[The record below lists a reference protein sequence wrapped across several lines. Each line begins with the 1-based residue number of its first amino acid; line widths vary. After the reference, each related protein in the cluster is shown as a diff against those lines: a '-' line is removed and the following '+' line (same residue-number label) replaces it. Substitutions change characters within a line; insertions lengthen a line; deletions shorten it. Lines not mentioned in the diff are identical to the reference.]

1 MRTYQD
7 TWNHRCKILFC
18 CMGRSDQYQVCLHD
32 TVYTC
37 RSILELSVTILDTW
51 PSFNQVSQTSCISLS
66 STLFCTRINKD
77 SFSEIA
83 RLLTDFFRDL
93 DLVPTD
99 IVAGLVLLRKQQKK
113 LQETLVT
120 QVIKTTRHLID
131 MSHNTDVNRFERD
144 RHYDVLYETVSPITQ
159 KTLGKVD
166 NSLKV

>member
-1 MRTYQD
+1 MVVFQSSLT
-7 TWNHRCKILFC
+7 NF
-18 CMGRSDQYQVCLHD
+18 
-32 TVYTC
+32 
-37 RSILELSVTILDTW
+37 LSV
-51 PSFNQVSQTSCISLS
+51 FSLL
-66 STLFCTRINKD
+66 STLVHESIQD

-83 RLLTDFFRDL
+83 RLLTDFFR

-144 RHYDVLYETVSPITQ
+144 RHDVLYETVSPITQ
-159 KTLGKVD
+159 KTLSKVD
-166 NSLKV
+166 NNLKV

>member
-1 MRTYQD
+1 
-7 TWNHRCKILFC
+7 L
-18 CMGRSDQYQVCLHD
+18 
-32 TVYTC
+32 
-37 RSILELSVTILDTW
+37 
-51 PSFNQVSQTSCISLS
+51 
-66 STLFCTRINKD
+66 STLVHESIQD

-144 RHYDVLYETVSPITQ
+144 RHDVLYETVSPITQ
-159 KTLGKVD
+159 KTLSKVD
-166 NSLKV
+166 NNLKV